1 MQQLTLQ
8 FEGYADNWQPID
20 VSSATKERSEETT
33 ALHAV
38 RALRTACPSLAD
50 CQSALSGLIRRSH
63 QWLGQANATATG
75 LAGCVVSNM
84 MVVKGVAATSFA
96 MTVLLMA
103 AVLQGA

>member
-8 FEGYADNWQPID
+8 FEGYAQDCCQPVD
-20 VSSATKERSEETT
+20 VNATKERSEETT
-33 ALHAV
+33 ASHAV

-50 CQSALSGLIRRSH
+50 YQSALSGLIRRSH

-84 MVVKGVAATSFA
+84 MVVKGVATTSFA
-96 MTVLLMA
+96 MTLLLMA